1 MYRNK
6 SVVKTDCGTT
16 KVARVSI
23 TLFIKRFLVK
33 TKDLSPKS
41 TIVYTF
47 AYKIFRSYGN
57 SICNTVHNIY

>member
-6 SVVKTDCGTT
+6 SDCGTT

-23 TLFIKRFLVK
+23 TLFIKRFLKK

-41 TIVYTF
+41 TIVYMIANNFLGAMATLS
-47 AYKIFRSYGN
+47 AIRYIIFTS
-57 SICNTVHNIY
+57 

>member
-6 SVVKTDCGTT
+6 SDCGTT
-16 KVARVSI
+16 KAARVSI
-23 TLFIKRFLVK
+23 TLFTKRFLKK

-41 TIVYTF
+41 TIVYMF
-47 AYKIFRSYGN
+47 ANKIFRCYGN